1 LTNRLRHNNSMN
13 LGLTGGMGCGKST
26 AARFFA
32 DHGFRRIDADA
43 LVRTEVLTAP
53 DVMAAIRERFGR
65 GVLAADGTINRSS
78 LARSIFGD
86 DAARQWLETLL
97 HPRVRALW
105 QAQVR
110 AAPEAAWV
118 VEIPLLFENGLEN
131 RFDFV
136 VCVACSP
143 SLQLARL
150 EQRGMARTLAEQR
163 ISKQLPLVRKTELS
177 DFVLSNDG
185 TPDFLRQQVSLLAAQ
200 LGVVR

>member
-1 LTNRLRHNNSMN
+1 
-13 LGLTGGMGCGKST
+13 
-26 AARFFA
+26 
-32 DHGFRRIDADA
+32 
-43 LVRTEVLTAP
+43 VLTAP
-53 DVMAAIRERFGR
+53 DVVASISGRFGR
-65 GVLAADGTINRSS
+65 EVLAADGTINRSS
-78 LARSIFGD
+78 LARNVFGD
-86 DAARQWLETLL
+86 DAARLWLEALL

-118 VEIPLLFENGLEN
+118 VEIPLLFENSLEN
-131 RFDFV
+131 RFDFI

-185 TPDFLRQQVSLLAAQ
+185 TPEFLRQQVSLLVAR
-200 LGVVR
+200 LGVAR

>member
-1 LTNRLRHNNSMN
+1 MN

-32 DHGFRRIDADA
+32 DHGFRRIDTDA

-53 DVMAAIRERFGR
+53 DVVACIGERFGR
-65 GVLAADGTINRSS
+65 GVLAADGAIDRSR
-78 LARSIFGD
+78 LARIIFGD
-86 DAARQWLETLL
+86 DAARQWLEALL

-105 QAQVR
+105 QEQLR
-110 AAPEAAWV
+110 AAPAAAWV

-150 EQRGMARTLAEQR
+150 EQRGVTRTLAEQR

-185 TPDFLRQQVSLLAAQ
+185 TPDFLRQQVSLLVAR
-200 LGVVR
+200 LGVAR

>member
-1 LTNRLRHNNSMN
+1 
-13 LGLTGGMGCGKST
+13 MGCGKST

-53 DVMAAIRERFGR
+53 DVVACISEHFGP
-65 GVLAADGTINRSS
+65 GVLAADGAIDRAR
-78 LARSIFGD
+78 LARIVFGD
-86 DAARQWLETLL
+86 DAARQWLEALL

-185 TPDFLRQQVSLLAAQ
+185 TPDFLRQQVSLLVTR
-200 LGVVR
+200 LGVAR

>member
-1 LTNRLRHNNSMN
+1 LTNRLRHNYSMN

-26 AARFFA
+26 AARFFV
-32 DHGFRRIDADA
+32 DHGFRRIDSDV

-53 DVMAAIRERFGR
+53 DVVASISGRFGR
-65 GVLAADGTINRSS
+65 EVLAADGTINRSS
-78 LARSIFGD
+78 LARSVFGD
-86 DAARQWLETLL
+86 DDARLWLEALL

-118 VEIPLLFENGLEN
+118 VEIPLLFENSLEN
-131 RFDFV
+131 RFDFI

-185 TPDFLRQQVSLLAAQ
+185 TPEFLQQQVSLLVAR
-200 LGVVR
+200 LGVAR

>member
-1 LTNRLRHNNSMN
+1 MN

-32 DHGFRRIDADA
+32 DHGFRRIDTDV

-53 DVMAAIRERFGR
+53 DVVASIGERFGR
-65 GVLAADGTINRSS
+65 GVLTATGAVDRAG
-78 LARSIFGD
+78 LARTVFGD
-86 DAARQWLETLL
+86 DAALRWLEALL
-97 HPRVRALW
+97 HPRVRARW
-105 QAQVR
+105 QAQLR
-110 AAPEAAWV
+110 EASEAAWV

-136 VCVACSP
+136 VCVACSS

-163 ISKQLPLVRKTELS
+163 ISKQLPLARKTELS
-177 DFVLSNDG
+177 DFVLSNEG
-185 TPDFLRQQVSLLAAQ
+185 TPEFLWQQVSLLVAR
-200 LGVVR
+200 LDVTR

>member
-1 LTNRLRHNNSMN
+1 MN

-32 DHGFRRIDADA
+32 DHGFRRIDTDA

-53 DVMAAIRERFGR
+53 DVVASIGGHFGR
-65 GVLAADGTINRSS
+65 DVLGAGGAIDRAR
-78 LARSIFGD
+78 LARIIFD
-86 DAARQWLETLL
+86 DNAARQWLEALL

-105 QAQVR
+105 QAQLGT
-110 AAPEAAWV
+110 APEASWV

-136 VCVACSP
+136 VCVACAP

-185 TPDFLRQQVSLLAAQ
+185 TPDFLRQQVSLLVAR
-200 LGVVR
+200 LGVAH

>member
-1 LTNRLRHNNSMN
+1 MN

-26 AARFFA
+26 AARFFT
-32 DHGFRRIDADA
+32 DHGFRRIDTDA

-53 DVMAAIRERFGR
+53 DVVASIGEHFGR
-65 GVLAADGTINRSS
+65 GVLTAAGAIDRAG
-78 LARSIFGD
+78 LARTVFGD
-86 DAARQWLETLL
+86 DAALHWLEALL
-97 HPRVRALW
+97 HPRVRACW
-105 QAQVR
+105 QAQLR
-110 AAPEAAWV
+110 EAPEAAWV

-136 VCVACSP
+136 VCVACSS

-177 DFVLSNDG
+177 DFVLSNEG
-185 TPDFLRQQVSLLAAQ
+185 TPEFLRQQVSLLVARLDVAW
-200 LGVVR
+200 

>member
-1 LTNRLRHNNSMN
+1 MN

-26 AARFFA
+26 AAQFFA
-32 DHGFRRIDADA
+32 DHGFRRIDTDA

-53 DVMAAIRERFGR
+53 DVVASIGGHFGR
-65 GVLAADGTINRSS
+65 GVVAADGAIDRAR
-78 LARSIFGD
+78 LARIIFDD
-86 DAARQWLETLL
+86 DAGRQWLEALL

-105 QAQVR
+105 QAQLGT
-110 AAPEAAWV
+110 APEASWV

-136 VCVACSP
+136 VCVACAP

-185 TPDFLRQQVSLLAAQ
+185 TPDFLRQQVSLLVAR
-200 LGVVR
+200 LGVAR

>member
-1 LTNRLRHNNSMN
+1 MN

-32 DHGFRRIDADA
+32 DHGFRRIDTDV
-43 LVRTEVLTAP
+43 LVRTEVLTDPEVVA
-53 DVMAAIRERFGR
+53 DIGRRFGP
-65 GVLAADGTINRSS
+65 GVLAVDGTIDRSH
-78 LARSIFGD
+78 LGHLIFD
-86 DAARQWLETLL
+86 DDVARQWLEALI
-97 HPRVRALW
+97 HPRVRTLW
-105 QAQVR
+105 DAQVR
-110 AAPEAAWV
+110 TAPAAACV

-150 EQRGMARTLAEQR
+150 EQRGMARTLAAQR
-163 ISKQLPLVRKTELS
+163 ISKQLPLVRKIELS

-185 TPDFLRQQVSLLAAQ
+185 TPDFLRQQVSLLVAR
-200 LGVVR
+200 LGVAG

>member
-1 LTNRLRHNNSMN
+1 MI

-32 DHGFRRIDADA
+32 DHGFRRIDTDA
-43 LVRTEVLTAP
+43 IVRTEVLTA
-53 DVMAAIRERFGR
+53 
-65 GVLAADGTINRSS
+65 DGAINRAG
-78 LARSIFGD
+78 LARAVFGD
-86 DAARQWLETLL
+86 DAARLWLEALL
-97 HPRVRALW
+97 HPRVRACW
-105 QAQVR
+105 QAQVHE
-110 AAPEAAWV
+110 APAAAWV

-185 TPDFLRQQVSLLAAQ
+185 TPEFLRQQVSLLVAR
-200 LGVVR
+200 LDVPR

>member
-1 LTNRLRHNNSMN
+1 MN

-32 DHGFRRIDADA
+32 ELGFRRIDTDV

-53 DVMAAIRERFGR
+53 DVVASISEHFGR
-65 GVLAADGTINRSS
+65 GVLTANGAIDRGG
-78 LARSIFGD
+78 LARAVFGD
-86 DAARQWLETLL
+86 DAARQWLEGLL

-105 QAQVR
+105 QAQLR
-110 AAPEAAWV
+110 EAPEATWV

-136 VCVACSP
+136 VCVACSS

-185 TPDFLRQQVSLLAAQ
+185 TPEFLRQQVSLLVARLNVA
-200 LGVVR
+200 R

>member
-1 LTNRLRHNNSMN
+1 MN

-32 DHGFRRIDADA
+32 DHGFRRIDTDA

-53 DVMAAIRERFGR
+53 EVVASIGEHFGR
-65 GVLAADGTINRSS
+65 GVLAADGTIDRSR
-78 LARSIFGD
+78 LARIIFGD
-86 DAARQWLETLL
+86 DAARQWLEALL
-97 HPRVRALW
+97 HPRVRGLW
-105 QAQVR
+105 QEQLR

-185 TPDFLRQQVSLLAAQ
+185 TPDFLRQQVSWLVARLSVA
-200 LGVVR
+200 R